1 MCASRTR
8 GSRIGYA
15 GRVRVLS
22 SVVSCLC
29 LAAMLRA
36 PERARAQ
43 DSPLHEYVPAISP
56 SEARATGRGATELA
70 EGARAAPA
78 AEGGEGEATS
88 QRGASPNQ
96 ENFRPDR
103 STSLEGGLDYY
114 ETFNPAI
121 APFKR
126 VTGFDAVRL
135 DTDGKTP
142 VLGVSDARR
151 RVVALEGMGA
161 APDRRPRDRFSGQMD
176 LSFREQRVQ
185 PFPAVSPESR
195 LLSLRTE
202 PSLSVQVERDAAD
215 NLFIRALGH
224 VPDEPVRV
232 RWETDAP
239 RTYFGA
245 EVPRVPLR
253 QLPELARL
261 HPSIA
266 RRALR
271 FAGELGVTPRSDLR
285 RALEKLTEHF
295 RNFVE
300 SAEPPANTGDLFLD
314 LARGGKGLCRHRAYG
329 FVVTARALGIN
340 ARFVQNEAHS
350 WVEVEVPD
358 TGFLRIDLGGA
369 THGLTAHDTRERA
382 NYVPAQPDTLPRPT
396 AYRQSYARAAREK
409 AGSAPAEPEELASL
423 SGRWLPD
430 EGAQTPSGAGAST
443 TAAAKSGEDAPAST
457 GDAAPEAGHPE
468 GPQHAKRPVRIALE
482 DRRHLALRGGKVV
495 LTGQAQDDLGRGVAG
510 LRVELWIQHAQR
522 KQRLL
527 LAVQVT
533 DGDGNFR
540 ADFGVPPDL
549 AVGDYK
555 LVARSE
561 GDPEH
566 LPASSD
572 GS

>member
-1 MCASRTR
+1 MCVSRTR
-8 GSRIGYA
+8 AERIGYA
-15 GRVRVLS
+15 GQVRVFSCVLC
-22 SVVSCLC
+22 CLC
-29 LAAMLRA
+29 LAAWLRVS
-36 PERARAQ
+36 ARAHAQ
-43 DSPLHEYVPAISP
+43 DTPLHEYIPAISP
-56 SEARATGRGATELA
+56 SEARATARGVSAGEDSA
-70 EGARAAPA
+70 DARAPA
-78 AEGGEGEATS
+78 ADGGEGA
-88 QRGASPNQ
+88 QRNAAPVQPNQ

-114 ETFNPAI
+114 EAFDPAI

-135 DTDGKTP
+135 DVDGKTP
-142 VLGVSDARR
+142 VLGVSDTRR
-151 RVVALEGMGA
+151 RVVTLAGA
-161 APDRRPRDRFSGQMD
+161 AADARPRDHFTGQLD

-195 LLSLRTE
+195 LLSMRTE
-202 PSLSVQVERDAAD
+202 PSVSVQIERDGAD
-215 NLFIRALGH
+215 NLFIRALGA

-239 RTYFGA
+239 RTYFGTD
-245 EVPRVPLR
+245 VPRVPLR
-253 QLPELARL
+253 QLPAIA
-261 HPSIA
+261 HVDASIA

-271 FAGELGVTPRSDLR
+271 FAAELGVTPRSDLR

-300 SAEPPANTGDLFLD
+300 SSEPPANTGDLYLD
-314 LARGGKGLCRHRAYG
+314 LSRGGKGLCRHRAYG

-350 WVEVEVPD
+350 WVEVELPD
-358 TGFLRIDLGGA
+358 LGFLRIDLGGA
-369 THGLTAHDTRERA
+369 THGLTAHDTGERSS
-382 NYVPAQPDTLPRPT
+382 YVPAQPDTLPRPA

-409 AGSAPAEPEELASL
+409 AGNGSSPEPEELASL

-430 EGAQTPSGAGAST
+430 EANRNGSSNASVAAG
-443 TAAAKSGEDAPAST
+443 G
-457 GDAAPEAGHPE
+457 GE
-468 GPQHAKRPVRIALE
+468 GPQPTAAETETVQNGKRPVRLSLE
-482 DRRHLALRGGKVV
+482 DRRLSALRGGKVV
-495 LTGQAQDDLGRGVAG
+495 LTGQAQDDAGRGVAG

-522 KQRLL
+522 KQRML

-533 DGDGNFR
+533 DNDGNFR

-555 LVARSE
+555 LVARTD
-561 GDPEH
+561 GDSEH

-572 GS
+572 SP